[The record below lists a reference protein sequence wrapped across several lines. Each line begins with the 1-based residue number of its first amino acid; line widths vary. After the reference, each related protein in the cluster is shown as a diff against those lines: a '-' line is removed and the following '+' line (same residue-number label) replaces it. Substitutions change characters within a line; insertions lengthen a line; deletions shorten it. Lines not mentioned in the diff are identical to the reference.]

1 MAGLPAGGL
10 EELRFSRTWELVDE
24 LLEQEAEPE
33 DGLAD
38 LLAAEL
44 AGKIETLRRLAGDD
58 AFLRGL
64 ACCGPA
70 LSARLESWLAAP
82 DAVPKLP
89 ALARL
94 ARQVARAAATTSP
107 HAAFV
112 ISGLGRWSDDGPA
125 EAPAGRLRW
134 KTVAEIE
141 LGTVW
146 RVWEALSRRPGLREA
161 VEVRVNPSLWQEDG
175 WLWFLGAGER
185 EPLTRLPAEPTLA
198 GVFAW
203 LRGTTAPTV
212 GALEQA
218 VAVPGLVERLLEIG
232 VLERRRPFADQS
244 LDPLADLAAWVE
256 EVLPGDSPDRPW
268 LPTALREAVQATY
281 GERIRHV
288 AGWLLARLGDKAGL
302 GDRTSGAMPGT
313 GGPAG
318 VGARPGLGGPAGV
331 GGRARPGDPVGVG
344 GRARPGDPVGVGG
357 RARLADASVRLET
370 AVSPEPPVVCGGA
383 AWRPVLRDLDT
394 VRRLVAVFDPDL
406 LGKLAAAEHFLER
419 YGAGASV
426 PFLRFYRDAPVP
438 LTEPRTPLHRGPGPG
453 GTPDGPAAR
462 RLAGLRRETWDAL
475 YGGPV
480 DGRGV
485 VTADPDVVDKLAAS
499 WPAFVR
505 PAGSITCYGHLTPGP
520 EFVLNAVTTGYGRGT
535 GRTRYLLARAGL
547 TGGEAGTVA
556 VAGIAAGVAAGLV
569 AGIEAGVGTG
579 GGAEGGGRWPVAECL
594 GSFGDH
600 LNLRPAAATPV
611 DYPFTVTDRPGPALT
626 ELRVSYDPDT
636 QRLALHDADG
646 APVLPVHLGMTGE
659 RALPP
664 AWSFL
669 VRVFGEPPVAMPS
682 PWGLGGTSAD
692 VVLARPRL
700 RVGSVVLARAGWR
713 TVAAELPIPADGESD
728 AGFVLRTAR
737 WLRRHGVPRRFF
749 ARFGTA
755 GPGGER
761 RPMYVDVENHFL
773 LLSLARAAA
782 RREGHVVLEEAL
794 PDPADSPAYGSH
806 GRRVTE
812 YVLEVPHPAHA

>member
-1 MAGLPAGGL
+1 MDCRQDGTFGVRVAGLPAGGL
-10 EELRFSRTWELVDE
+10 EELRFARTWELVDE
-24 LLEQEAEPE
+24 LLELEGEPE

-44 AGKIETLRRLAGDD
+44 AGKVETLRRLAGDD

-64 ACCGPA
+64 ACCGPV

-82 DAVPKLP
+82 DAVPKVP

-112 ISGLGRWSDDGPA
+112 ISGLGRWEDDGPA
-125 EAPAGRLRW
+125 ETPAGRLRW
-134 KTVAEIE
+134 KAVAEIE

-185 EPLTRLPAEPTLA
+185 ETLTRLPAEPTLT

-212 GALEQA
+212 GALERA
-218 VAVPGLVERLLEIG
+218 VAVPGLVERLLEVG
-232 VLERRRPFADQS
+232 VLERRRPFADQA
-244 LDPLADLAAWVE
+244 LDPLADLAAWAE

-288 AGWLLARLGDKAGL
+288 AGWLLARLGDKAG
-302 GDRTSGAMPGT
+302 
-313 GGPAG
+313 
-318 VGARPGLGGPAGV
+318 V
-331 GGRARPGDPVGVG
+331 GGRGPGAGPGGKSPAGATSGRNGDAAATAEPV
-344 GRARPGDPVGVGG
+344 PGGG

-370 AVSPEPPVVCGGA
+370 AVSPEPPVVCGRA

-406 LGKLAAAEHFLER
+406 LVKLAAAEHFLER
-419 YGAGASV
+419 HGAGASV
-426 PFLRFYRDAPVP
+426 PFPRFYRDALASPE
-438 LTEPRTPLHRGPGPG
+438 LRTLLDRGPGQGGAADGPG
-453 GTPDGPAAR
+453 AGGPGAIGGPAAR
-462 RLAGLRRETWDAL
+462 RLAALRRETWDAL

-505 PAGSITCYGHLTPGP
+505 PPGSVTCYGHLMPGP

-547 TGGEAGTVA
+547 ATGGA
-556 VAGIAAGVAAGLV
+556 LD
-569 AGIEAGVGTG
+569 
-579 GGAEGGGRWPVAECL
+579 AEGGGRRPVAECL

-626 ELRVSYDPDT
+626 ELRVSYDAAT
-636 QRLALHDADG
+636 QRLALTDADG

-659 RALPP
+659 RVLPP

-669 VRVFGEPPVAMPS
+669 VRVFGEPPAAMPS
-682 PWGLGGTSAD
+682 PWGLGGSAAD

-737 WLRRHGVPRRFF
+737 WLRRHGIPRRFF

-761 RPMYVDVENHFL
+761 RPMFVDVENHFL

-782 RREGHVVLEEAL
+782 RREGHVVLEEAV
-794 PDPADSPAYGSH
+794 PDPADAPAYGSH

-812 YVLEVPHPAHA
+812 YVLEISEGSRPG